1 MAGKSSPIKEALM
14 KRLSGGVSEA
24 DLPKVIEAVAKETGK
39 QPRVIKAI
47 FSRYLKSGVI
57 KKEGN
62 KYIWA

>member
-1 MAGKSSPIKEALM
+1 MAEKSSPIKEALM
-14 KRLSGGVSEA
+14 KKFTGGIIES
-24 DLPKVIEAVAKETGK
+24 DLQKVIETVAKETGK
-39 QPRVIKAI
+39 QPRVIKAL